1 MSAADDRLMV
11 DRCISRQP
19 GAWRQFVDRFAPTV
33 RALARRY
40 LKMHGAFV
48 DESEIDDV
56 TQDVFLALTRRN
68 YHLMNNYDPTYA
80 VTTYLGVITRTEVH
94 RTLRK
99 RRGHTGRLDD
109 VDIPAAADES
119 SARLQAEGAERA
131 DALEQALAEIPVRD
145 AEILRLR
152 FLQERDYKTI
162 ARALRIPEASVGQ
175 TLFRA
180 KKRLLEKLSF
190 LTPLLTLFLS

>member
-1 MSAADDRLMV
+1 
-11 DRCISRQP
+11 
-19 GAWRQFVDRFAPTV
+19 
-33 RALARRY
+33 
-40 LKMHGAFV
+40 MHGAFV

-68 YHLMNNYDPTYA
+68 YHLMKNYDPTYA

-99 RRGHTGRLDD
+99 RRRHMARLDD
-109 VDIPAAADES
+109 MDVPAEAEES

-131 DALEQALAEIPVRD
+131 DALEQALSEIAPRD

-152 FLQERDYKTI
+152 YLQERDYKSI

-180 KKRLLEKLSF
+180 KKRLLEKLTF
-190 LTPLLTLFLS
+190 LTPLLTMFLT